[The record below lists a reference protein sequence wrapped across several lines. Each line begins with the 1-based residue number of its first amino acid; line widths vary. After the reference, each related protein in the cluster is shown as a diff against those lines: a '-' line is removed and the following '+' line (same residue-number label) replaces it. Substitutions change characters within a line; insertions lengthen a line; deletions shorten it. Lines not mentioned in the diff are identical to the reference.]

1 MSTTPTGNI
10 SQVQLPDGNVYTVK
24 DTVSGYVT
32 LGDVPAI
39 SVNTTTKSL
48 VITTSVS
55 NGDEVSY

>member
-1 MSTTPTGNI
+1 MPDAGNI
-10 SQVQLPDGNVYTVK
+10 SKVQLPDGNTYNVTDK
-24 DTVSGYVT
+24 ISGYVT
-32 LGDVPAI
+32 LTDVPAI